1 MHMYHFFTISY
12 YKQRVIIIGLIAF
25 QCFYLTA
32 QNNDILS
39 DIMNGQFNDY
49 EIVNQSGINT
59 SALEFSPSIYLDSL
73 VYVANGRTEGRKSKS
88 QAASYF
94 NLYKTFIDQENH
106 LVGETPLSGVLNSTF
121 HEGPLTFNKEGTE
134 VFFTRNNQVEGA
146 RNQKKMNLS
155 IFTSTKV
162 NGIWSKP
169 IELFA
174 SNNEFSFCH
183 PSLNSAGD
191 RLYFSSNMPGGYG
204 NYDLYFIEKVTGI
217 WSSPINVGSVVNT
230 GDNELFPNL
239 LSDETLSF
247 SSNRPNGLGGLDI
260 YVAELKDGKA
270 YSTELLPEPLNSG
283 SDDISLVISPDPSV
297 AFFTSSRPG
306 GAGQDDIYAILPK
319 KQKPTTPVDQSFVVM
334 DSIKLKRLANVTITI
349 STDDGNPVYSGLTDR
364 NGSLKAKLQEGKSYK
379 YETTISGYKKVQNN
393 FIPGQEMTLRLL
405 SDACISLKG
414 VAMDKEKN
422 KPLTNI
428 EVNLVLDCEDEVMT
442 RITDGSGAFEF
453 CVPQDCRSFISSRAK
468 DYYDLKLNLATMTE
482 EKQITL
488 EFIKE
493 QVSILKDP
501 IKVGGTIIL
510 ENIYYDFNKSTIRPG
525 TERELNELATLLEQ
539 NPNMEIKLVAH
550 TDSRGDAK
558 ENVTLSLSRAQEA
571 KNYLISKGVGGD
583 KISIEGR
590 GETQPR
596 NRCKDGVNCTEE
608 EHQYNRR
615 MEVIIKKK

>member
-1 MHMYHFFTISY
+1 
-12 YKQRVIIIGLIAF
+12 
-25 QCFYLTA
+25 
-32 QNNDILS
+32 
-39 DIMNGQFNDY
+39 
-49 EIVNQSGINT
+49 
-59 SALEFSPSIYLDSL
+59 
-73 VYVANGRTEGRKSKS
+73 
-88 QAASYF
+88 
-94 NLYKTFIDQENH
+94 
-106 LVGETPLSGVLNSTF
+106 
-121 HEGPLTFNKEGTE
+121 
-134 VFFTRNNQVEGA
+134 
-146 RNQKKMNLS
+146 
-155 IFTSTKV
+155 
-162 NGIWSKP
+162 
-169 IELFA
+169 
-174 SNNEFSFCH
+174 
-183 PSLNSAGD
+183 
-191 RLYFSSNMPGGYG
+191 
-204 NYDLYFIEKVTGI
+204 
-217 WSSPINVGSVVNT
+217 
-230 GDNELFPNL
+230 
-239 LSDETLSF
+239 
-247 SSNRPNGLGGLDI
+247 
-260 YVAELKDGKA
+260 
-270 YSTELLPEPLNSG
+270 
-283 SDDISLVISPDPSV
+283 
-297 AFFTSSRPG
+297 
-306 GAGQDDIYAILPK
+306 
-319 KQKPTTPVDQSFVVM
+319 
-334 DSIKLKRLANVTITI
+334 
-349 STDDGNPVYSGLTDR
+349 
-364 NGSLKAKLQEGKSYK
+364 
-379 YETTISGYKKVQNN
+379 
-393 FIPGQEMTLRLL
+393 MTLRLL

-422 KPLTNI
+422 KPLPNI

-442 RITDGSGAFEF
+442 RITDGSGVFEF